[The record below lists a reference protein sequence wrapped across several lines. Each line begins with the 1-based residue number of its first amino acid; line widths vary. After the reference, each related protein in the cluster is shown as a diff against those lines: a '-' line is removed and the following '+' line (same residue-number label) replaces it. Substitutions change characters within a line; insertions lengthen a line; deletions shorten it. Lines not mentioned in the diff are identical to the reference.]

1 MTKSG
6 LIVGV
11 ITLILATGV
20 TLLSPFC
27 VPCVAILAGVGAGYL
42 AGVFDKPNVSG
53 ASAKSGAIAGTI
65 GGAGALL
72 GHLIGGVINAVLV
85 GPAGGAAIAQQL
97 GLPVTSD
104 FPAAYYGGTAGVACC
119 FGLGEVALMAGLGA
133 LGGLLWFRL
142 SGQKPAAPAV

>member
-11 ITLILATGV
+11 ITLILGTGV

-27 VPCVAILAGVGAGYL
+27 VPCVAILAGAGAGYL
-42 AGVFDKPNVSG
+42 AGVFDKPDVSR
-53 ASAKSGAIAGTI
+53 ASARSGAIAGAV

-72 GHLIGGVINAVLV
+72 GHLIGGAINAMLV

-104 FPAAYYGGTAGVACC
+104 YPAAYYGATAGIACC

-133 LGGLLWFRL
+133 LGGMLWFRL
-142 SGQKPAAPAV
+142 SGQKLTAPAV